1 MSLLLGFF
9 SFLFPSLLWVIF
21 FFFFF
26 GHFQG
31 SHSPPCYFR
40 CTVSSSHFLLM
51 SCALGHS
58 LDSCFLNFH
67 FRVFGWGSVFLNLL
81 GFHCFYSIARSLVLL
96 GHQQSFNNK
105 ESGLIFRS
113 CISRKLAFR
122 GHSPGVVMT
131 MTKQYINHN
140 NFLSSMIT
148 SMGHVTSP
156 LKHTM
161 GKQLLDCHDMSQT
174 LLIIMQ
180 LMMSRAYSR
189 R

>member
-1 MSLLLGFF
+1 MWGSFCFLQLGIQHGVWYPIWRQVFPRFNSTNIVYSELPQASATNMFTKAVKQGSMSLLLGFF

-51 SCALGHS
+51 SCALGRS

-96 GHQQSFNNK
+96 GHQ
-105 ESGLIFRS
+105 
-113 CISRKLAFR
+113 
-122 GHSPGVVMT
+122 
-131 MTKQYINHN
+131 
-140 NFLSSMIT
+140 
-148 SMGHVTSP
+148 
-156 LKHTM
+156 
-161 GKQLLDCHDMSQT
+161 
-174 LLIIMQ
+174 
-180 LMMSRAYSR
+180 
-189 R
+189 